1 MGKVI
6 VIGVAGGSASG
17 KTTVAS
23 RIKKEFGNLVE
34 LISHDYYY
42 KRHDELTYEERTLL
56 NYDHPNAFDTDMLI
70 SDIKSLKD
78 GIAIDR
84 PDYDFTMHN
93 RSDKTV
99 RVNPSKVIILEGILI
114 FENKELLD
122 LMDIKI
128 YVDTDADVRLIRRIV
143 RDVKERGRDFDSVI
157 NQYQNTVKPMHE
169 QFVEPSKRYA
179 DIIIPEGGQNEVAL
193 SMIINKIHSILNDN

>member
-23 RIKKEFGNLVE
+23 RIKKEFGSLVE

-84 PDYDFTMHN
+84 PDYDFTVHN

-143 RDVKERGRDFDSVI
+143 RDVKERGRDLDSVI

-193 SMIINKIHSILNDN
+193 SMIINKIHSILNAN

>member
-1 MGKVI
+1 MRKVI
-6 VIGVAGGSASG
+6 VIGVAGASASG

-23 RIKKEFGNLVE
+23 RIKKEFGNSVE
-34 LISHDYYY
+34 LISHDFYY

-56 NYDHPNAFDTDMLI
+56 NYDHPNAFDTDRLI
-70 SDIKSLKD
+70 EDIRNLKN
-78 GIAIDR
+78 GVAIDR
-84 PDYDFTMHN
+84 PDYDFTLHN
-93 RSDKTV
+93 RSDKTI
-99 RVNPSKVIILEGILI
+99 RVNPAKVIILEGILI

-143 RDVKERGRDFDSVI
+143 RDVKERGRDLDSVI
-157 NQYQNTVKPMHE
+157 KQYQNTVKPMHE
-169 QFVEPSKRYA
+169 QFVEPSKKYA

-193 SMIINKIHSILNDN
+193 SMIIDKIHSILSNV

>member
-1 MGKVI
+1 MKDVI

-17 KTTVAS
+17 KTTVAA
-23 RIKKEFGNLVE
+23 RLKKEFGSSVE

-42 KRHDELTYEERTLL
+42 KSHDDMSYEERKLL
-56 NYDHPNAFDTDMLI
+56 NYDHPNAFETDRLI
-70 SDIKSLKD
+70 RDIKSLKA
-78 GIAIDR
+78 GNAIDR
-84 PDYDFTMHN
+84 PDYDFTIHN
-93 RSDKTV
+93 RSDKTIK
-99 RVNPSKVIILEGILI
+99 VNPAKVIILEGILI

-128 YVDTDADVRLIRRIV
+128 YVDTDADVRLIRRIL
-143 RDVKERGRDFDSVI
+143 RDVKERGRDLDSVI
-157 NQYQNTVKPMHE
+157 TQYQSTVKPMHE

-193 SMIINKIHSILNDN
+193 SMIINKIRSILNNN

>member
-42 KRHDELTYEERTLL
+42 KRHDELSYEERTLL

-143 RDVKERGRDFDSVI
+143 RDVKERGRDLDSVI

>member
-23 RIKKEFGNLVE
+23 RIKKEFGSLVE

-84 PDYDFTMHN
+84 PDYDFTVHN

-143 RDVKERGRDFDSVI
+143 RDVKERGRDLDSVI

>member
-143 RDVKERGRDFDSVI
+143 RDVKERGRDLDSVI

>member
-23 RIKKEFGNLVE
+23 RIKKEFGSLVE

-84 PDYDFTMHN
+84 PDYDFTVHN
-93 RSDKTV
+93 RSDNTV

-143 RDVKERGRDFDSVI
+143 RDVKERGRDLDSVI